1 MKEFDNGENWI
12 PQTKIH
18 KQKKRKTANGSGT
31 KVQEKNI
38 HTRET
43 RRLKYCTKCCYV
55 WENYYCIS
63 GRATKIFKY
72 KELSSYK
79 LTRQICASC
88 ERKRNGDTNSNRRIK
103 KMETQYC

>member
-31 KVQEKNI
+31 KEQEKNI

-43 RRLKYCTKCCYV
+43 RRLKYCTKCKRV
-55 WENYYCIS
+55 WEIS
-63 GRATKIFKY
+63 CTGSIH
-72 KELSSYK
+72 SYGH
-79 LTRQICASC
+79 LPTYGLPRLNCRVC
-88 ERKRNGDTNSNRRIK
+88 ENKTGD
-103 KMETQYC
+103 